1 MTEVEEPIAQ
11 AEVFAD
17 GRLVVWSPKESRSL
31 YLSGFY
37 GKPLGIAKPKED
49 FDAPLILDPI
59 EGLYLLERGVIN
71 LVSGEDGKEVTRE
84 ELKLMAK
91 GILDRLEE
99 LYSVY
104 SDLRG
109 RGFVVAPGIKYGC
122 DFAVYEHG
130 PGIDHA
136 PYIVQVKGSSDGISA
151 SDLVEAGRLA
161 TTVRKTFIIAMV
173 GEGDIRYLSFKW
185 WRP

>member
-1 MTEVEEPIAQ
+1 MTEVVEPIAQ
-11 AEVFAD
+11 VEVFAD

-31 YLSGFY
+31 YLLGFY

-59 EGLYLLERGVIN
+59 EGLYLLERGVIT

-84 ELKLMAK
+84 EVLLMAR
-91 GILDRLEE
+91 GLLDRLED

-104 SDLRG
+104 SDLRE
-109 RGFVVAPGIKYGC
+109 RGFVVTPGIKYGC

-136 PYIVQVKGSSDGISA
+136 PYIVQVKGSGDGISA
-151 SDLVEAGRLA
+151 PDLVEAGRLA